1 MQPPT
6 TNIVVAHAPADASLA
21 SYYAIALRTQGA
33 GAAPYSPPAGQ
44 SPQAI
49 AAQVRDSRA
58 LVVLVTDPAPAWAA
72 GLVGGYRGLMATERW
87 RRIAI
92 VRRGAGQLSPD
103 MQGLPWIEA
112 SDKPVEEVAT
122 EILSLLAGAPAPAPA
137 PAPVAVPAGSPP
149 PVQRAVPAGPPQW
162 PGAQA
167 INPPIADGLMTRRAL
182 LVGGLGIAAIGAV
195 ALSTSAVMTRGFG
208 LFASAAAPTTPPL
221 TPLAFTSSDNTLYA
235 VDLAKGAL
243 RWGFTAD
250 AFVRPAES
258 ASQSRVYAISEQ
270 GTLYALNTSNGQP
283 IWHASIPG
291 PVKVRPV
298 EAGGLIYTGSDD
310 HNVYALNTKD
320 GSVIWKF
327 QTGGAVE
334 ARPTVANGVVYIGSQ
349 DSVVYALGASDGKL
363 IWKHDTSGPVA
374 SGAAVGDDVIYVGS
388 DDRNLRAIRIKDGH
402 LFWRF
407 QTGKSVSSSP
417 AVAGDTVYVGS
428 QDGGVYAIQ
437 TDAPKMR
444 WRFRTDGAVLSSPV
458 VENGVIYIGSSDKN
472 VYAIGTDGKKVW
484 SYKTGAAVNGRL
496 LFANGVVYA
505 TSDALYALDAAK
517 GTPNWRF
524 AAEGKTDYFSPGITS

>member
-1 MQPPT
+1 MQPPAN
-6 TNIVVAHAPADASLA
+6 NIVVAHAPADASLA

-58 LVVLVTDPAPAWAA
+58 LVVLVTDPAPAWAGA
-72 GLVGGYRGLMATERW
+72 LISGYRGLMATERW

-92 VRRGAGQLSPD
+92 VRRGAGQLSSE

-122 EILSLLAGAPAPAPA
+122 EILALLAGAPAPAPV
-137 PAPVAVPAGSPP
+137 PVPAREAQPLERPIPS
-149 PVQRAVPAGPPQW
+149 GPPRW
-162 PGAQA
+162 PGAQ
-167 INPPIADGLMTRRAL
+167 PIKPSPGDELMTRRAL
-182 LVGGLGIAAIGAV
+182 LIGGLGVAAIGAV
-195 ALSTSAVMTRGFG
+195 ALSTSAVMTHGFG
-208 LFASAAAPTTPPL
+208 LFGGAAGASTPPPL
-221 TPLAFTSSDNTLYA
+221 TPQVFTSSGNTLYA
-235 VDLAKGAL
+235 VDLAKGTL

-258 ASQSRVYAISEQ
+258 ASKEVIYAISEQ
-270 GTLYALNTSNGQP
+270 GTVYALSVRDGKP

-298 EAGGLIYTGSDD
+298 ESGGLIYTGSDD
-310 HNVYALNTKD
+310 NNVYALNTKD

-327 QTGGAVE
+327 TTNGPVE
-334 ARPTVANGVVYIGSQ
+334 ARPTIANGVVYIGSQ
-349 DSVVYALGASDGKL
+349 DTMVYALGASDGKQ
-363 IWKHDTSGPVA
+363 IWKYNTNGPIA
-374 SGAAVGDDVIYVGS
+374 SSAAVGGDVIYIGS
-388 DDRNLRAIRIKDGH
+388 DDRNLRAIRIADGRLH
-402 LFWRF
+402 WRF
-407 QTGKSVSSSP
+407 QTGRSISSSP

-428 QDGGVYAIQ
+428 QDGGLYAIQ

-444 WRFRTDGAVLSSPV
+444 WRFRTGDAVFSSPV
-458 VENGVIYIGSSDKN
+458 VDNGVVYFGSSDHT
-472 VYAIGTDGKKVW
+472 VYAVGTDGKKIW
-484 SYKTGAAVNGRL
+484 NYKTGGAVNGRL

-505 TSDALYALDAAK
+505 NSDALYALDAAK
-517 GTPNWRF
+517 GAPIWHF
-524 AAEGKTDYFSPGITS
+524 AADGKSGYFSPGLSS